1 MMSLLEITIIV
12 MYVIDK
18 QVFKLYSRYLI
29 EYS

>member
-1 MMSLLEITIIV
+1 MMSLLEITVMV
-12 MYVIDK
+12 MYVNDK